1 MCLPFH
7 KTVARLWKI
16 KWVGFITENLVQW
29 LPSSKATAKHRCNS
43 VQETAHRFP
52 SSFWAGLAIQP
63 AYPAEALHPIDLH
76 GQQSL
81 LAHAIGGLGQIGGVT
96 TAPHIRWNK
105 RSPGPTGRLYLCI
118 TCSLACHSS
127 VCLHSTQCVHTL
139 LLHGTDHVTEV
150 IASVW
155 PKATQCTGQENM
167 KGLKTVG
174 QDHASRGSTRPCFAT
189 DQASGRGGP
198 VCGNCSF
205 LDHLDPAYPSLPCKC
220 PTNCPQVTL
229 IHRPSSPQ
237 RWVNL

>member
-1 MCLPFH
+1 MGWFYNRKSCAVAALFQSNSQTPVQFSPRDCTQVSIQLLSRFSNPASLPCWSASPH
-7 KTVARLWKI
+7 RSAW
-16 KWVGFITENLVQW
+16 
-29 LPSSKATAKHRCNS
+29 TAKSISTCYWGPGADR
-43 VQETAHRFP
+43 
-52 SSFWAGLAIQP
+52 
-63 AYPAEALHPIDLH
+63 
-76 GQQSL
+76 
-81 LAHAIGGLGQIGGVT
+81 GVT

-127 VCLHSTQCVHTL
+127 VCLHNTQCVHTL
-139 LLHGTDHVTEV
+139 LPHGTDHVTEV